1 LVDKLESLFER
12 YISESSIFINRD
24 VLSHDFIPSQLPH
37 REGEILRLGSILAP
51 SLRRMK
57 CSNIFIYG
65 KTGTGKTAVSKYV
78 LSRLLKK
85 SEEVGGYVRV
95 CYVNCR
101 VAGTEYRVTAALCS
115 FLGVN
120 IPFTG
125 LSTAEV
131 LSRFAIRLREVKA
144 YLITVLD
151 EVDVLVK
158 GYGDRLLY
166 ELTRINENL
175 GVGRVTLVG
184 ISNDLYFK
192 ELLDPRVL
200 SSLSEEEVVFKPYTA
215 SQLKDILLQRA
226 KLAFKPS
233 ALTDSAVNLCAA
245 LAASEHGDARRALDL
260 LRVAGELAERD
271 NAERVKDCHVM
282 EAQKRI
288 EHDRVFEVLS
298 SLPLHS
304 KIILH
309 TLYSAEKRGK
319 RGLTTGELYNKYT
332 LTCSQLGV
340 ESLTS
345 RRIGGLLNELDML
358 GVVNAQITNLGRH
371 GRTKQ
376 IKIKVPT
383 NILEKAFREDIYLG
397 NLSQLKHR
405 VE

>member
-1 LVDKLESLFER
+1 LVDRLESLFER
-12 YISESSIFINRD
+12 YVSESYIFINRD
-24 VLSHDFIPSQLPH
+24 VLSHDFVPSQLPH

-51 SLRRMK
+51 SLRKMK
-57 CSNIFIYG
+57 CSNLFIYG

-78 LSRLLKK
+78 LSRLSRK
-85 SEEVGGYVRV
+85 SEEIGGNVKV

-101 VAGTEYRVTAALCS
+101 VAGTEYRITASLCS

-131 LSRFAIRLREVKA
+131 LNRFTVRVREIKA
-144 YLITVLD
+144 HLIAVLD
-151 EVDVLVK
+151 EIDVLVK

-175 GVGRVTLVG
+175 GAGRVSLIG

-200 SSLSEEEVVFKPYTA
+200 SSLSEEEVVFKPYIA

-226 KLAFKPS
+226 KLAFKPG
-233 ALTDSAVNLCAA
+233 ALTDSALNLCAA

-271 NAERVKDCHVM
+271 NAEKVEDRHVK

-309 TLYSAEKRGK
+309 VLYSASKAGK
-319 RGLTTGELYNKYT
+319 SGVTTGELYDKY
-332 LTCSQLGV
+332 LSTCSQLGV
-340 ESLTS
+340 ENLTS
-345 RRIGGLLNELDML
+345 RRVGGLLNELDML
-358 GVVNAQITNLGRH
+358 GVVNAQIVNLGRY

-376 IKIKVPT
+376 IKIKVPAK
-383 NILEKAFREDIYLG
+383 ILEKAFKEDLYLG
-397 NLSQLKHR
+397 SLFNS
-405 VE
+405 

>member
-1 LVDKLESLFER
+1 LVDRLESLFER
-12 YISESSIFINRD
+12 YVSESYIFTNRD

-51 SLRRMK
+51 SLRKMK
-57 CSNIFIYG
+57 CSNVFIYG

-78 LSRLLKK
+78 LSRLSKK
-85 SEEVGGYVRV
+85 SEEIGGNVKV

-101 VAGTEYRVTAALCS
+101 VAGTEYRIAASICS

-131 LSRFAIRLREVKA
+131 LNRFTVRIREVKA
-144 YLITVLD
+144 HLITVLD
-151 EVDVLVK
+151 EIDVLVK

-175 GVGRVTLVG
+175 GAGRVSLIG

-226 KLAFKPS
+226 KLAFKPG
-233 ALTDSAVNLCAA
+233 ALTDSALNLCAA

-260 LRVAGELAERD
+260 LRIAGELAERD
-271 NAERVKDCHVM
+271 NAEKVEDRHIK

-288 EHDRVFEVLS
+288 EHDRVFEALS

-309 TLYSAEKRGK
+309 VLYSADKAGK
-319 RGLTTGELYNKYT
+319 KGVTTGELYDKY
-332 LTCSQLGV
+332 LSTCSQLGV
-340 ESLTS
+340 ENLTS
-345 RRIGGLLNELDML
+345 RRVGGLLNELDML
-358 GVVNAQITNLGRH
+358 GVVNAQIVNLGRY

-376 IKIKVPT
+376 IKIKVPAK
-383 NILEKAFREDIYLG
+383 ILEKAFKEDLYLG
-397 NLSQLKHR
+397 SLFNS
-405 VE
+405 